1 MYEHIEIKEKTTTKK
16 KGNGKRVTPAMV
28 AYLYGIP
35 IDDLFAQT
43 RRGPRVAFARQ
54 VAMYLMHVVY
64 GIRMSDVATA
74 FGRHPSTVAHACHR
88 MEDLR
93 DDPRLDCHLT
103 QLEDL
108 LREATGIGAT
118 I

>member
-1 MYEHIEIKEKTTTKK
+1 MYEHIEIKVKTMPTA
-16 KGNGKRVTPAMV
+16 KGGGRKVTPVMV
-28 AYLYGIP
+28 ASLYGVS
-35 IDDLFAQT
+35 IDDLFAEK
-43 RRGPRVAFARQ
+43 RGGARAAFARQ

-64 GIRMSDVATA
+64 GIRMSDVASA

-93 DDPRLDCHLT
+93 DDPQLDCHLT

-108 LREATGIGAT
+108 LRTATGIEAT

>member
-1 MYEHIEIKEKTTTKK
+1 MYEHIEIKVKTTKMAHSSDECF
-16 KGNGKRVTPAMV
+16 TPAMV
-28 AYLYGIP
+28 ANLYGVP
-35 IDDLFAQT
+35 IDDLFAHT
-43 RRGPRVAFARQ
+43 RRGPRAAFARQ

-64 GIRMSDVATA
+64 GITMSDVATA

-93 DDPRLDCHLT
+93 DDPQLDCHLT

-108 LREATGIGAT
+108 LRAATGSEATS
-118 I
+118 